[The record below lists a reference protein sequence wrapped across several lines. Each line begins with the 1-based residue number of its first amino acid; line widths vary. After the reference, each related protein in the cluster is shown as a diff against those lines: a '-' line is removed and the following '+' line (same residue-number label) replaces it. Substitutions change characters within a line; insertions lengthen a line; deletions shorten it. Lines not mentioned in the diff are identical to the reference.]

1 MSKITTIIDIGSN
14 SMRMVV
20 LQKSSRFAFSLIN
33 ETKSRVKISE
43 GCYENNGNLQDIPM
57 QRAFESLKSFLN
69 ISNALKSRKIMCVAT
84 SALRDAPNSKVF
96 ISKVKKE
103 LGLNIKVI
111 DGEKEAYYGGVAASN
126 LLHDDTFVTVDIGG
140 GSTEFS
146 FVKNGKIE
154 KSISLDIG
162 TVRIKELY
170 FNKNNIEG
178 AKTYILDNLKKIFD
192 LDIEIPKKIVGIGGS
207 IRALSKIVMAKNR
220 YPLDILHGFTYN
232 VKNEVSLFDRISR
245 AKNNEDLKSF
255 GVKKDRFDTIKEGAF
270 IFKTILDELNI
281 EEVVTSGV
289 GVREGV
295 YLTDLLRTSN
305 HKFPENYNVSVRSL
319 LDRFQIDEKQSA
331 YLGNNAKKIFD
342 ALKPF
347 HNLEDKY
354 RELLVVA
361 SKLHSIG
368 STLNFYKSNDN
379 AFDFILNGLNYDFL
393 HTSRV
398 VVAHTIKFSK
408 KSLPSRSEISQY
420 EELLPSL
427 RVMQWMSFMISLNL
441 AVNQDFSRPKVEY
454 RLEDEELTI
463 ILPNRSFLIES
474 NIDKLESPEDLVIK
488 IL

>member
-43 GCYENNGNLQDIPM
+43 GCYENNGNLRDIPM

-474 NIDKLESPEDLVIK
+474 NIDKLESPEDLIIK

>member
-1 MSKITTIIDIGSN
+1 MSKVTTIIDIGSN

-20 LQKSSRFAFSLIN
+20 LQKSSRFSFSLIN

-43 GCYENNGNLQDIPM
+43 GCYENNGNLQDVPM
-57 QRAFESLKSFLN
+57 QRAYESLKSFLN
-69 ISNALKSRKIMCVAT
+69 ISHSLKSRKIICVAT
-84 SALRDAPNSKVF
+84 SALRDAPNAKVF
-96 ISKVKKE
+96 ISRVQKD

-111 DGEKEAYYGGVAASN
+111 DGEKEAYYGGVAALN

-154 KSISLDIG
+154 KSISLNIG

-170 FNKNNIEG
+170 FNKEDIEG
-178 AKTYILDNLKKIFD
+178 ARKVILDNLKKIFD
-192 LDIEIPKKIVGIGGS
+192 LGIEIPSKVVGIGGS
-207 IRALSKIVMAKNR
+207 IRAVSKIIMEKNN
-220 YPLDILHGFTYN
+220 YPLDILHGYTYT
-232 VKNEVSLFDRISR
+232 VKNENTLFNKIINAR
-245 AKNNEDLKSF
+245 NNDDLKSI
-255 GVKKDRFDTIKEGAF
+255 GVKKDRFDTIKEGSF

-281 EEVVTSGV
+281 KEVVSSGV

-295 YLTDLLRTSN
+295 YLTDLLRNSN
-305 HKFPENYNVSVRSL
+305 HKFPENFNVSVRSL

-331 YLGNNAKKIFD
+331 FMGNNAGKIFD
-342 ALKPF
+342 ILKPM
-347 HNLEDKY
+347 HNLDNKF
-354 RELLVVA
+354 RTLLVVA

-408 KSLPSRSEISQY
+408 KSLPSKSDILKYQD
-420 EELLPSL
+420 LLPSL
-427 RVMQWMSFMISLNL
+427 EVMQWMSFMISLNI
-441 AVNQDFSRPKVEY
+441 AINQDLSRPKVEY
-454 RLEDEELTI
+454 VLNNNTLEINLS
-463 ILPNRSFLIES
+463 NKSFLIET
-474 NIDKLESPEDLVIK
+474 NIDKLESPEELSIK
-488 IL
+488 I